1 MTSSQIA
8 AVGAVGKLSAKLS
21 ALSGDS
27 VSALSA
33 LSASCRPAVGQL
45 SASCRRC
52 RARAQLRPQGPRS
65 TVRRSDHVTATN
77 STLGGTRICSPC
89 PENGL
94 LCVMCYDGL
103 GDVT

>member
-52 RARAQLRPQGPRS
+52 RARAQ
-65 TVRRSDHVTATN
+65 
-77 STLGGTRICSPC
+77 GTSHTCELNRIRVAPSHKKH
-89 PENGL
+89 EKR
-94 LCVMCYDGL
+94 
-103 GDVT
+103 